1 MYNFF
6 REWGALLLTGF
17 IILLAIFNISK
28 GGKDLCVSNT
38 FNTYYSKSAGCLLE
52 VQKGKWQSINSNQG
66 K

>member
-6 REWGALLLTGF
+6 KEWGALVLIGF

-28 GGKDLCVSNT
+28 GGDALCVSDT
-38 FNTYYSKSAGCLLE
+38 FNTYYSPSTGCLLE
-52 VQKGKWQSINSNQG
+52 VQKGKWQAINYTQG